1 MSRTRIV
8 FFIILALYVAVL
20 AFALASDL
28 AGAQF
33 LRGLFIAS
41 TVFAAGVV
49 ALDMFGVFGEHHG
62 DTAGDV
68 TAGHIGDHFGHAAEG
83 GAPAGHAHAEGGAPA
98 AGDASGN
105 HAADHSHEAADSGH
119 HEQSAAAPI
128 LSVLMYLRLFVYFCL
143 GFGPVGWLAVTS
155 GRGTL
160 VSLLMATVVGVGA
173 VFLAQ
178 AFFRF
183 QRHDTDSQVHAVE
196 LVGQRATVIIPL
208 DDKTMGKVR
217 VQMGLVVT
225 EQYALAAH
233 AGAAFQTG
241 DEVLVASV
249 TDECVYVR

>member
-1 MSRTRIV
+1 MSRTRTV
-8 FFIILALYVAVL
+8 FFIILALYVGVL
-20 AFALASDL
+20 AIALASDL
-28 AGAQF
+28 AGAHF
-33 LRGLFIAS
+33 LRTLFIAS

-62 DTAGDV
+62 DTSGDV
-68 TAGHIGDHFGHAAEG
+68 TAGHIGDHFGHAGEG
-83 GAPAGHAHAEGGAPA
+83 ASAGHAHAGDVAPSGGESG
-98 AGDASGN
+98 AG
-105 HAADHSHEAADSGH
+105 HAADHSHDGDSRAD
-119 HEQSAAAPI
+119 HEQASAAPI

-160 VSLLMATVVGVGA
+160 VSLLMASVVGVLV

-183 QRHDTDSQVHAVE
+183 QRHDTDSQVRAVE
-196 LVGQRATVIIPL
+196 LVGQRATVIVPL

-217 VQMGLVVT
+217 VQVGMTVA
-225 EQYALAAH
+225 EQYALATR
-233 AGAAFQTG
+233 AGAAFGTG
-241 DEVLVASV
+241 DEVVIASV

>member
-1 MSRTRIV
+1 MSRTRTV
-8 FFIILALYVAVL
+8 FFVILALYVAVL
-20 AFALASDL
+20 AYALASDL

-68 TAGHIGDHFGHAAEG
+68 TAGHIGDHFGHAGE
-83 GAPAGHAHAEGGAPA
+83 GAPAGHADADHA
-98 AGDASGN
+98 
-105 HAADHSHEAADSGH
+105 AADHSHEGESSAH
-119 HEQSAAAPI
+119 HEQASAAPI
-128 LSVLMYLRLFVYFCL
+128 LSVLMVLRLFVYFCL
-143 GFGPVGWLAVTS
+143 GFGPVGWLAVTT

-160 VSLLMATVVGVGA
+160 VSLLMATVVGVLA

-183 QRHDTDSQVHAVE
+183 QRHDTDSQVRAVE

-233 AGAAFQTG
+233 AGAAFQSG
-241 DEVLVASV
+241 DEVMVASV

>member
-8 FFIILALYVAVL
+8 FFVILALYVAVL

-68 TAGHIGDHFGHAAEG
+68 TAGHIGDHFGHAGE
-83 GAPAGHAHAEGGAPA
+83 GAPAGHADADHA
-98 AGDASGN
+98 
-105 HAADHSHEAADSGH
+105 AADHSHEGESSAH

-160 VSLLMATVVGVGA
+160 VSLLMATVVGVLA

-183 QRHDTDSQVHAVE
+183 QRHDTDSQVRAVE

-217 VQMGLVVT
+217 VQVGLVVA